1 MYIYVY
7 VYRYIYTVND
17 WNDQKRM
24 GWWGLTF
31 WCYSKHC
38 FCSCCLQCS
47 YFSRCRRPNMT
58 KTSPTSPTSRMES
71 CKQTFRQKPL
81 PLNRRKFLCL
91 PWLFNYVPLFQQL
104 GRIKDY
110 KRSSKQPSM
119 PSRSEEVPQMQGPSQ
134 NAQSTTPWKS
144 EMRFLMVWKISW
156 SWELQDQLDTDDS
169 DDRLN

>member
-1 MYIYVY
+1 M
-7 VYRYIYTVND
+7 N
-17 WNDQKRM
+17 
-24 GWWGLTF
+24 WWGLTF

-38 FCSCCLQCS
+38 FCSCCLQCRAKNAFS

-58 KTSPTSPTSRMES
+58 KHPRHPRHLEWNLAFALE
-71 CKQTFRQKPL
+71 QEEIFVFAL
-81 PLNRRKFLCL
+81 V
-91 PWLFNYVPLFQQL
+91 VPLFQQL
-104 GRIKDY
+104 GRIKGC

-134 NAQSTTPWKS
+134 NAQNTTPWKS

-156 SWELQDQLDTDDS
+156 SWELQDQWDTDDS